1 VADQPTSPL
10 DRLVELAVYAPVGL
24 AVTVS
29 EELPS
34 LVDKGRRRV
43 TSQVVVARMVGRF
56 AVSRGAQEVE
66 RLASQAA
73 TWLDLLGGPSGP
85 TAPTVAPVAGTV
97 HHPPRRP
104 TASPNGN
111 GTRPVAADVPHEGQ
125 LAIPGYDSLSA
136 PQVVKRLDGLVDGE
150 LDAVRQY
157 EEAHRGRR
165 TILSKIAQLQADN
178 P

>member
-1 VADQPTSPL
+1 VADHPTSPL
-10 DRLVELAVYAPVGL
+10 DRLVDLAIYAPVGL
-24 AVTVS
+24 AVTVG

-34 LVDKGRRRV
+34 LVEKGRHRV
-43 TSQVVVARMVGRF
+43 TSQVVLARMVGRF
-56 AVSRGAQEVE
+56 AVARAAQEVE

-73 TWLDLLGGPSGP
+73 TLLDLLGGPAGP
-85 TAPTVAPVAGTV
+85 TSPAVAPVVDTAQ
-97 HHPPRRP
+97 PARRP
-104 TASPNGN
+104 TVSHNGN
-111 GTRPVAADVPHEGQ
+111 GARPDAGDAPSESQ

-150 LDAVRQY
+150 LEAVRRY
-157 EEAHRGRR
+157 EETHRGRR

>member
-1 VADQPTSPL
+1 MADHPTSPL

-34 LVDKGRRRV
+34 LVDKGRRRIS
-43 TSQVVVARMVGRF
+43 SQVVLARMVGRF
-56 AVSRGAQEVE
+56 AVSRGTREVE

-85 TAPTVAPVAGTV
+85 TAPSVTPASGTD
-97 HHPPRRP
+97 HPPRRP

-111 GTRPVAADVPHEGQ
+111 GARPVAADVPNESQ
-125 LAIPGYDSLSA
+125 LAIPDYDSLSA
-136 PQVVKRLDGLVDGE
+136 PQVVKRLDGLVNGE
-150 LDAVRQY
+150 LEAVRRY

-165 TILSKIAQLQADN
+165 TILSKITQLQADN
-178 P
+178 L

>member
-1 VADQPTSPL
+1 VADHPTSPL

-43 TSQVVVARMVGRF
+43 TSQVVVARMIGRF
-56 AVSRGAQEVE
+56 AVSRGTREVE

-85 TAPTVAPVAGTV
+85 ASPSVIPVVDAEDR
-97 HHPPRRP
+97 PRRP
-104 TASPNGN
+104 TSSSNGN
-111 GTRPVAADVPHEGQ
+111 GARPGATDAPSESQ

-136 PQVVKRLDGLVDGE
+136 PQVVKRLEGLVDGE
-150 LDAVRQY
+150 LEAVRRY
-157 EEAHRGRR
+157 EETHRGRR
-165 TILSKIAQLQADN
+165 TILSKIAQLQADT

>member
-1 VADQPTSPL
+1 VADHPTSPL

-43 TSQVVVARMVGRF
+43 TSQVVVARMIGRF
-56 AVSRGAQEVE
+56 AVSRGTREVE

-85 TAPTVAPVAGTV
+85 ASPSVIPVVDAEDR
-97 HHPPRRP
+97 PRRP
-104 TASPNGN
+104 APSSNGN
-111 GTRPVAADVPHEGQ
+111 GARPAATDAPSESQ

-136 PQVVKRLDGLVDGE
+136 PQVVKRLEGLVDGE
-150 LDAVRQY
+150 LEAVRRY
-157 EEAHRGRR
+157 EETHRGRR
-165 TILSKIAQLQADN
+165 TILSKIAQLQADT

>member
-1 VADQPTSPL
+1 
-10 DRLVELAVYAPVGL
+10 
-24 AVTVS
+24 
-29 EELPS
+29 
-34 LVDKGRRRV
+34 
-43 TSQVVVARMVGRF
+43 MVGRF
-56 AVSRGAQEVE
+56 AVSRGTREVE

-85 TAPTVAPVAGTV
+85 TEPSIAPLAGSDR
-97 HHPPRRP
+97 PPRP
-104 TASPNGN
+104 AASPNGN
-111 GTRPVAADVPHEGQ
+111 GSRPVATDVPSESQ

-150 LDAVRQY
+150 LEAVRRY

-165 TILSKIAQLQADN
+165 TILSKIAQLQADT

>member
-1 VADQPTSPL
+1 MADQPTSPL
-10 DRLVELAVYAPVGL
+10 DRVVELAVYAPVGL
-24 AVTVS
+24 AVTVA

-34 LVDKGRRRV
+34 LVEKGRSRV
-43 TSQVVVARMVGRF
+43 TSQVVLARLVGRF
-56 AVSRGAQEVE
+56 AVSRAAQEVE

-73 TWLDLLGGPSGP
+73 TLLDLLGGPAVP
-85 TAPTVAPVAGTV
+85 TSPSVAPVADPGQPAR
-97 HHPPRRP
+97 PPSV
-104 TASPNGN
+104 SPNGN
-111 GTRPVAADVPHEGQ
+111 GARPQAVDAPSESQ

-150 LDAVRQY
+150 LEAVRRY
-157 EEAHRGRR
+157 EETHRGRR